1 MDITTPART
10 APRRPSQSNGDHVS
24 CMKRR
29 SVPRRIVIIPAEDCL
44 ALIALEPRHE
54 SGSALGV
61 GSVLQDRG
69 IIDER
74 LGVIRLPANGQSY
87 LRMLGMNVL
96 PAQIDL
102 FGQSYVRQIERAGL
116 DLVSR

>member
-10 APRRPSQSNGDHVS
+10 APRRPSRSNGDHS
-24 CMKRR
+24 WMKRR
-29 SVPRRIVIIPAEDCL
+29 GISRWVVIIPAEDCL

-54 SGSALGV
+54 RGCALGV
-61 GSVLQDRG
+61 GSVLENGG

-74 LGVIRLPANGQSY
+74 LGVIRFPANRQSY
-87 LRMLGMNVL
+87 LRMVGMNVL
-96 PAQIDL
+96 AAQVDL
-102 FGQSYVRQIERAGL
+102 FGQRYVRQIEWAGL